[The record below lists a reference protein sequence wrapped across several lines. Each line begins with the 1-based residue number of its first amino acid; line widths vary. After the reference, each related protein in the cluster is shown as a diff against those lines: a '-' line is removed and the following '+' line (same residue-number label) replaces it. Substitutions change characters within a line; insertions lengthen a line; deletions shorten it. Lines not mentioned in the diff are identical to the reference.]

1 MPTALYTFPDGETRP
16 LDTPPYVDDA
26 KVSLT
31 DNARTIFMKR
41 YARKTLDGSLQETPA
56 GVFYRVAY
64 HVAQGEPDET
74 KRAAM
79 TEQFY
84 HLLASRRFFP
94 NSPTFTGAGTRL
106 GQLAACFV
114 LGLTDDMGK
123 DPQGIF
129 STLRV
134 AALIQQTGG
143 GNGFSFGK
151 LRPKRDQVT
160 STGGQATGPVGFL
173 KMYDA
178 CFGEVEQ
185 GGLRRGA
192 NMAVLPVHHP
202 DIREFITCKT
212 EEGKIA
218 NFNISVGVTDAFM
231 EAVTRGENFALLN
244 PRNGEVWDTVDART
258 LFDEIVKQAHHNGE
272 PGLLFLD
279 AANRANPV
287 PHLYTLE
294 ATNPCFA
301 PDTLI
306 QTRNGHFPIRD
317 LVGRSVEVWD
327 GNQWVATDSF
337 RMTGRFQ
344 PMLRLELQSGDSLTV
359 TPYHQMI
366 LEDGSAVK
374 AKDLRV
380 NDKLMLSNAPLSH
393 GSLRARGAYL
403 KGFLLGD
410 GTYSSTQNRP
420 VLWLYPPKK
429 ICADRLLASL
439 TELEP
444 QTVRTNVVTEV
455 GFRESHFS
463 GQREVLVLQG
473 MTPMQ
478 DELYPWV
485 TTYKEQLP
493 SEVFA
498 WDSSSKLDLLAGIFD
513 ADGTASEAG
522 GRFGYQLSS
531 IHKAYLL
538 DVKLLLKSVGI
549 QAKLALMKPAG
560 ERDWDDGYGNYRS
573 RACWRLVLSQTNS
586 IALAK
591 LIKFERLK
599 DFSTKQ
605 VAYSR
610 PSPYNQVVAIQ
621 EAGVEEEVYCCTI
634 DSTHRLALTC
644 GLITGQCGEQWLGPY
659 ENCCLGSINLAEH
672 WKTVAGLPVVD
683 WEKLADST
691 RMATFFLD
699 DVVTINAYVPVV
711 PELRQA
717 AEASRRIGLGI
728 MGLADLLY
736 ALHLPYDSEG
746 GRALAS
752 QVMEFIRYYTL
763 STSVDLALER
773 GSFKGYAGSVYDFNQ
788 PGGMPWQP
796 PHATQPTDY
805 AFGRPTLYWDSL
817 RRNVE
822 DFGIRNACQTT
833 IAPTGTLS
841 SVAGCEGYGCE
852 PVFALGYIRHFKD
865 GQKDVE
871 LPYVSTAFQNALGHL
886 NLGLDTERAIL
897 DHVARTGTC
906 QDLPILPEAFRRTFV
921 VSGDIAPRD
930 HVLMQAALQHWVDN
944 SISKTINLPDTATPE
959 DVKEVYQLAWE
970 LGCKGITVY
979 VTGSR
984 DKVVLETQVTKTQK
998 ADPLAEALSAL
1009 TNAATVV
1016 EAAYLERMRPPALQG
1031 VTIRKDTPLGKA
1043 YITVN
1048 EDEQQEPFEVFINVG
1063 KAGSATTAISEG
1075 FGRLI
1080 SLFLRS
1086 PSPMV
1091 PRARLAQVVEELAG
1105 IGGNRPW
1112 GFGNGRVLSLPDGI
1126 AKVLAQYLSGDNG
1139 HAATKAEAPD
1149 VPPQPFGFVVG
1160 DLCPDCGDAT
1170 FVQVEGC
1177 RKCLACGYSEC

>member
-26 KVSLT
+26 KVNLT

-114 LGLTDDMGK
+114 LGLEDDMGK

-151 LRPKRDQVT
+151 LRPKRDQVA
-160 STGGQATGPVGFL
+160 STGGAATGPVGFL

-185 GGLRRGA
+185 GGMRRGA

-231 EAVTRGENFALLN
+231 EAVTRGENFALVN
-244 PRNGEVWDTVDART
+244 PRNGEVWDTVDARA

-287 PHLYTLE
+287 PHLYELE
-294 ATNPCFA
+294 ATNPCVTA
-301 PDTLI
+301 DTLVLTPDGERRVAEI
-306 QTRNGHFPIRD
+306 YPGETICTVD
-317 LVGRSVEVWD
+317 GRGTVDRIEIHYDRPVFQVTFA
-327 GNQWVATDSF
+327 NEKTLRCTAAHQFWVPTKS
-337 RMTGRFQ
+337 RT
-344 PMLRLELQSGDSLTV
+344 
-359 TPYHQMI
+359 
-366 LEDGSAVK
+366 
-374 AKDLRV
+374 
-380 NDKLMLSNAPLSH
+380 
-393 GSLRARGAYL
+393 AYL
-403 KGFLLGD
+403 
-410 GTYSSTQNRP
+410 P
-420 VLWLYPPKK
+420 VKL
-429 ICADRLLASL
+429 
-439 TELEP
+439 
-444 QTVRTNVVTEV
+444 
-455 GFRESHFS
+455 
-463 GQREVLVLQG
+463 
-473 MTPMQ
+473 
-478 DELYPWV
+478 
-485 TTYKEQLP
+485 EQLKVGD
-493 SEVFA
+493 EVRSADEWMPGSQSHLPTTQITAIEFA
-498 WDSSSKLDLLAGIFD
+498 GRATVYDLHEPKTDTWITNG
-513 ADGTASEAG
+513 
-522 GRFGYQLSS
+522 
-531 IHKAYLL
+531 
-538 DVKLLLKSVGI
+538 VV
-549 QAKLALMKPAG
+549 
-560 ERDWDDGYGNYRS
+560 S
-573 RACWRLVLSQTNS
+573 R
-586 IALAK
+586 
-591 LIKFERLK
+591 
-599 DFSTKQ
+599 
-605 VAYSR
+605 
-610 PSPYNQVVAIQ
+610 
-621 EAGVEEEVYCCTI
+621 G
-634 DSTHRLALTC
+634 
-644 GLITGQCGEQWLGPY
+644 CGEQWLGPY

-711 PELRQA
+711 PELREA

-746 GRALAS
+746 GRALAG
-752 QVMEFIRYYTL
+752 QVMEFVRYYAL

-773 GSFKGYAGSVYDFNQ
+773 GPFKGYAGSVYDFNQ

-796 PHATQPTDY
+796 PHPTQPTDY

-822 DFGIRNACQTT
+822 DFGVRNACQTT

-886 NLGLDTERAIL
+886 NLGLDTERVIL

-930 HVLMQAALQHWVDN
+930 HVLMQAALQQWVDN
-944 SISKTINLPDTATPE
+944 SISKTCNFPATATPE
-959 DVKEVYQLAWE
+959 DVAAVYKLAWE

-984 DKVVLETQVTKTQK
+984 DKVVLETKETQATKTPK
-998 ADPLAEALSAL
+998 TDFLAEALSTL

-1016 EAAYLERMRPPALQG
+1016 EAAYLERVRPPALQG